1 MINKFFL
8 TTLLCLINISVF
20 SQKEKRKIFA
30 KKVSEEIVLD
40 GEMKESFW
48 KEAQVSS
55 DFVQYFPRD
64 TVSAQLETEFRVAY
78 DDKFL
83 YLFAKMEDISSMK
96 FILGDLKRDFFG
108 GTTDY
113 ISFTFDTFQD
123 ETNGYNFGL
132 SPYNIQREALLS
144 DGGEGYLVQV
154 VEEEEDLEL
163 LILTGIPSGFQ
174 EQRFMMVI
182 GLENLK
188 SHLIL

>member
-132 SPYNIQREALLS
+132 SLFREKHYYQMVVR
-144 DGGEGYLVQV
+144 DYLVQV
-154 VEEEEDLEL
+154 VEVEEDLEL
-163 LILTGIPSGFQ
+163 LILIGTPSGFQ

-188 SHLIL
+188 FHLIL